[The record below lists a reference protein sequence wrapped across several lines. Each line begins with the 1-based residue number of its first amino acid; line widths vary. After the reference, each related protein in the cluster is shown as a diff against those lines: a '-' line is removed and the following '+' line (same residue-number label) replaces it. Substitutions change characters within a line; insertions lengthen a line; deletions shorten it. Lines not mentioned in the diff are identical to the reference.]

1 MGKYGKKMEI
11 NLSPLAY
18 NIGILGESGIGKTT
32 VIKEVCEKLVGEDG
46 YLFLECG
53 KEDGDKTV
61 NGLMS
66 ESCEDWDKYEEV
78 IEDIIENKA
87 TDYPNLKVVV
97 IDTIDQLFEISE
109 PEVVSLHNKENEKR
123 ADTINSAFGGF
134 GKGLDKAIEIVLNSL
149 WSLKSVGVSFIVIG
163 HTKRREIEDV
173 VTGQTY
179 STLTTNMQQR
189 YFNAIKT
196 KLDILGVASIDRDIV
211 QQKTGKKNPVT
222 KKEETKSV
230 IMSESRKITF
240 RDDNYVIDSK
250 SRFANIVDSI
260 SLDSDAFIKA
270 VNDAILAE
278 HSKGSKTV
286 EQSKVEQEKAEA
298 IKLKAVADKNEKD
311 KADKELK
318 SAISKITD
326 FIKANKSDM
335 TKIKPILEESKR
347 LEYSNPTEI
356 DKIEDA
362 LAIIKMF
369 NL

>member
-1 MGKYGKKMEI
+1 MGKFGKKMEI
-11 NLSPLAY
+11 NLNPLAY

-66 ESCEDWDKYEEV
+66 EPCEDWDKYEEV
-78 IEDIIENKA
+78 IDDIIDNKA

-109 PEVVSLHNKENEKR
+109 SEVVRLHNRENDKR

-149 WSLKSVGVSFIVIG
+149 WSLKTVGVSFIVIG
-163 HTKRREIEDV
+163 HTKRRDVDDV

-196 KLDILGVASIDRDIV
+196 KLDVLGVASIDREIV

-250 SRFANIVDSI
+250 SRFANIVDNI
-260 SLDSDAFIKA
+260 PLDSDAFIKA
-270 VNDAILAE
+270 INEAILAE
-278 HSKGSKTV
+278 HSKGNKSV
-286 EQSKVEQEKAEA
+286 EQSKKEQEKADA

-311 KADKELK
+311 KNDKELK
-318 SAISKITD
+318 LAISKITD
-326 FIKANKSDM
+326 FIKANRTDAS
-335 TKIKPILEESKR
+335 KIKPILEESKK
-347 LEYSNPTEI
+347 LNYNNPTEI
-356 DKIEDA
+356 NKIEDA
-362 LAIIKMF
+362 ILIIDKF
-369 NL
+369 IA